1 MGSELA
7 PRNRLEM
14 GPSRKSNRATALL
27 LGVCKG
33 GPLQHFEMTGFA
45 GQENQGWL
53 GGRWGV
59 MDLVPPNIKKGKQPK
74 ALDRGQC
81 LAGAYGS
88 GVCGIL
94 ASTGCGFIFLAKWPP
109 TLPPTRP
116 DRIFPDLYSSQ
127 GRAEIA
133 ALAGPDRPGPG

>member
-1 MGSELA
+1 
-7 PRNRLEM
+7 
-14 GPSRKSNRATALL
+14 
-27 LGVCKG
+27 
-33 GPLQHFEMTGFA
+33 
-45 GQENQGWL
+45 
-53 GGRWGV
+53 

-127 GRAEIA
+127 GRAEMG
-133 ALAGPDRPGPG
+133 LVGAGLGSFLDHPTAILISRPMSQIKLNQGP